1 MPVSQGATPLTIPRR
16 HRNFSAQFDREFDPK
31 RDRPFFR
38 YQRRASIPW
47 RRANLPSSSTSLGA
61 GMIDYN
67 GGPGSFSGNG
77 GGDDD
82 RGFVVQ
88 VDAFSGPL
96 DLLLHLL
103 REQEIDIADIPIAKV
118 AEQFL
123 GAITS
128 LGLDQAA
135 DYLEMAALLLRIKI
149 QMLLPRPFD
158 DEAWEDP
165 RAQLVRRLL
174 EYEQIREVSRWF
186 QDRAF
191 QQGNR
196 FGRGWTQDPP
206 DPGPVPLIV
215 DIDDIVRTAFEL
227 VEAMPEPVL
236 HRVVP
241 RPLDVEGATLR
252 LLAMLEAR
260 GSFDFRG
267 ALGENPTVVDI
278 LSILLALL
286 ELARLGRLLLRQS
299 TPFADIG
306 VQSESAPTA
315 A

>member
-1 MPVSQGATPLTIPRR
+1 VPA
-16 HRNFSAQFDREFDPK
+16 D
-31 RDRPFFR
+31 
-38 YQRRASIPW
+38 
-47 RRANLPSSSTSLGA
+47 LGA
-61 GMIDYN
+61 LVIDDN
-67 GGPGSFSGNG
+67 GAPRSPLGNG
-77 GGDDD
+77 GGDD
-82 RGFVVQ
+82 RGFVIQ
-88 VDAFSGPL
+88 IEAFSGPL

-103 REQEIDIADIPIAKV
+103 REQEIDISDIPIAEV

-123 GAITS
+123 EVIET

-149 QMLLPRPFD
+149 QVLLPRPFD

-174 EYEQIREVSRWF
+174 EYEQIREVSQWF
-186 QDRAF
+186 QDRAL
-191 QQGNR
+191 QQANR
-196 FGRGWTQDPP
+196 FGRGWTPDPP
-206 DPGPVPLIV
+206 EPGPVPLIV

-241 RPLDVEGATLR
+241 RPLDVEGATRR
-252 LLAMLEAR
+252 LVAMLEAR
-260 GSFDFRG
+260 GSFDFRQ

-278 LSILLALL
+278 LSTLLALL
-286 ELARLGRLLLRQS
+286 ELARLGRVLLRQARAF
-299 TPFADIG
+299 TDIG
-306 VQSESAPTA
+306 VQSESAFPA